1 MVRFLSLSR
10 PRSRG
15 LTYFCGLLL
24 AGIALWISMPGPSS
38 AQNASYEMVEVAED
52 VYSFGGGSMFLSFSM
67 VVVTNEGVIIVDP
80 VSSDHAANM
89 MDEIRKVTAQPIK
102 YVIYSHNH
110 WDHISGGQI
119 FKDAGATVVSH
130 VACKENIQENPN
142 VVAPDQ
148 TWAGDRFDLRLGGKR
163 LELYYFGP
171 NHGQGMTVV
180 LLPENGVMF
189 TADLVVPRRVGF
201 MDLPD
206 FSPKNWLRTLREM
219 EELDFNIVLYAHDV
233 AVGDRK
239 DVVAQREYLE
249 DLYQAVGEALQKG
262 DMMLQTLSLPKYQD
276 WAHYDEWLGM
286 NGLRIMLE
294 MVMGW

>member
-1 MVRFLSLSR
+1 
-10 PRSRG
+10 
-15 LTYFCGLLL
+15 
-24 AGIALWISMPGPSS
+24 MPSPSS
-38 AQNASYEMVEVAED
+38 AQNASYEMVEVAEG

-80 VSSDHAANM
+80 ISSDHAANM
-89 MDEIRKVTAQPIK
+89 MEEIRKVTDQPIK
-102 YVIYSHNH
+102 YVVYSHNH

-130 VACKENIQENPN
+130 VECKENIQENPN
-142 VVAPDQ
+142 VVVPDQ
-148 TWAGDRFDLRLGGKR
+148 TWAGNRFDLRLGGKR

-180 LLPENGVMF
+180 LVPENGVMF

-219 EELDFNIVLYAHDV
+219 EELDFNVVLYAHDV